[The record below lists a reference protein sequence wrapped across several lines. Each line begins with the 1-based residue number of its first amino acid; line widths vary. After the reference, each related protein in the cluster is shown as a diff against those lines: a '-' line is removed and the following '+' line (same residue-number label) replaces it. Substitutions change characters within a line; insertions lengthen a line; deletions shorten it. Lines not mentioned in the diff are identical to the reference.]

1 MPERLEIL
9 NNSSA
14 EVQEVESA
22 EQECQLL
29 YSQNMFVESPAKFP
43 AIVGTWGCGKSLAGL
58 YAANLECEQHPNNLY
73 LVIRKEFVDL
83 RDSTMQDWADKIGR
97 PWDGDKNVKYP
108 NGSVLMFR
116 HGKDI
121 DSLKNTN
128 LGGALIIQA
137 EEMTEEEFWFIVGRL
152 RRKQG
157 SLKLRI
163 EANYNGHNWIYKL
176 WKKRDI
182 REIPGSSITA
192 KDFHLIETNTLENKA
207 NLPES
212 YIASLEML
220 PEKLKKRH
228 YLGSWDEAQGLV
240 YDEFSEN
247 RHVVAP
253 IEISEHWERGFV
265 LDHGFTNPTA
275 VLFYAIDHDG
285 NIYLTDE
292 HYEREKTP
300 SYHSERI
307 KERKLTSGWCDPSI
321 FSKTQSKGNYQFS
334 IADEYRDFGINLMP
348 AIKENEAAGIARVN
362 EFFKA
367 GRIRVF
373 NTMHNFI
380 EEINNLKYKQSN
392 TRIAENAPEE
402 PEDKDNHLM
411 DCLRYLIISRF
422 GKAPAP
428 VKAIPVGSLAFYE
441 AKRKAEQQTKKFH
454 HWQRHK

>member
-1 MPERLEIL
+1 MTALL
-9 NNSSA
+9 DS
-14 EVQEVESA
+14 ESKPK
-22 EQECQLL
+22 QLL
-29 YSQNMFVESPAKFP
+29 FAQDRFIFSKAKFP

-58 YAANLECEQHPNNLY
+58 YAANLECEEHANNLY

-83 RDSTMQDWADKIGR
+83 RDSTMQDWSAEIGR
-97 PWDGDKNVKYP
+97 PWDGDKNVNYD

-152 RRKQG
+152 RRKFG
-157 SLKLRI
+157 SLKCRL

-182 REIPGSSITA
+182 KAIHGSTITPD
-192 KDFHLIETNTLENKA
+192 DFHLTETCTLDNKE
-207 NLPES
+207 NLPAS

-240 YDEFSEN
+240 FDEFSEN
-247 RHVVAP
+247 RHTIKP
-253 IEISEHWERGFV
+253 IEISEHWEKGFV

-275 VLFYAIDHDG
+275 VLWYAIDFDG
-285 NIYLTDE
+285 NIYLYDE
-292 HYEREKTP
+292 HYENEKTP

-307 KERKLTSGWCDPSI
+307 KERRLHSGWCDPSV
-321 FSKTQSKGNYQFS
+321 FAKTQSRGSNSELFS
-334 IADEYRDFGINLMP
+334 IADEYRDFGISLSP
-348 AIKENEAAGIARVN
+348 ALRGSDASGIARVN

-373 NTMHNFI
+373 DTLSNFLN
-380 EEINNLKYKQSN
+380 EINNWKYRVSSSRTLTN
-392 TRIAENAPEE
+392 LPEE

-411 DCLRYLIISRF
+411 DCLKYLVVSRF
-422 GKAPAP
+422 TASEKPEP
-428 VKAIPVGSLAFYE
+428 
-441 AKRKAEQQTKKFH
+441 KAERKSLSYYERIAEAQQRKTEDAA
-454 HWQRHK
+454 